1 MFERYG
7 IYYTFDEAIGET
19 GAKWLG
25 WDIARARAHAAED
38 YTKRPCK
45 YGFHATV
52 KAPFHLADGKTEADL
67 QHAFNTLC
75 ATVSPVTPGALQLKS
90 IGRFLALT
98 IKGDDTALKSLAS
111 TVVRNMDVLRAPLT
125 NDAIAR
131 RMKSRL
137 SDAQI
142 ANLHRWGYPYVM
154 DNYQFHVTL
163 TGPVKE
169 PQSEEVHAKATRV
182 FTPLLH
188 TSFALAHLTLVGE
201 RADGHFVQITRLPL
215 TG

>member
-7 IYYTFDEAIGET
+7 IYYTFDGALGET

-25 WDIARARAHAAED
+25 WDIAQAREHTAAD
-38 YTKRPCK
+38 YTKRPRK
-45 YGFHATV
+45 YGFHATA
-52 KAPFHLADGKTEADL
+52 KAPFNLANGKSEADL
-67 QHAFNTLC
+67 KHAFTTRCSTL
-75 ATVSPVTPGALQLKS
+75 SPVTLGALQLQS

-98 IKGDDTALKSLAS
+98 INGDDTALKSLAS
-111 TVVRNMDVLRAPLT
+111 TIVRDMDTFRAPLT
-125 NDAIAR
+125 KGAIAR

-154 DNYQFHVTL
+154 DDYQFHVTL
-163 TGPVKE
+163 TGPLKE
-169 PQSEEVHAKATRV
+169 PLNQVIRAEASRV
-182 FTPLLH
+182 FTPLLPAPFVL
-188 TSFALAHLTLVGE
+188 SHLTLVGE